1 MEAPRTAAKLGGIDA
16 EMGPVD
22 LGGGRWESFEAA
34 ELADNVELDGPA
46 RRIGPALGSFETPTT
61 WTWG

>member
-1 MEAPRTAAKLGGIDA
+1 
-16 EMGPVD
+16 MGPVD
-22 LGGGRWESFEAA
+22 LGGGRWESFETAD
-34 ELADNVELDGPA
+34 LADDVELDGPA